1 MTAFLTQSSGQGE
14 LGGRACP
21 LDMHVPPQDQVTTE
35 EQVHEV
41 GSGVCR
47 GGGKNKNRERPYG
60 LTLAFM

>member
-1 MTAFLTQSSGQGE
+1 MTAFLTQSLGQVE

-47 GGGKNKNRERPYG
+47 
-60 LTLAFM
+60 